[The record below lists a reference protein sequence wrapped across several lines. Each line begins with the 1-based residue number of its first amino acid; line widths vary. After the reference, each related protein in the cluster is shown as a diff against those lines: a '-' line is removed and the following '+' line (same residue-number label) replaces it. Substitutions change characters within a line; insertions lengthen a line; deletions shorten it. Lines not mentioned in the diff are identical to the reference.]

1 MSFYGLAVGVLVIPP
16 NPLAHFPPRQQNKNK
31 QIALAIQFDTLKH
44 PANIESMR
52 RMCNIKKR
60 KGKPLKNSLSR
71 KDPMGQ
77 TKC

>member
-44 PANIESMR
+44 QQTLSQSGVCVIL
-52 RMCNIKKR
+52 K
-60 KGKPLKNSLSR
+60 KGKRNY
-71 KDPMGQ
+71 
-77 TKC
+77 